1 MNLLARLSRRVD
13 AIEARSLARSREQI
27 RSGTDRK
34 PDGRVG
40 RGGLLVWLALLVF
53 PMVVAVSNAQWL
65 AVVGLLVLG
74 GTMTT
79 AMRLAPAGRSQLAR
93 YLLLLPLLALTLA
106 VGRVVPGSGGL
117 LVVLPAQ
124 AAAMILPMVIPSFVG
139 VLVVSVL
146 SIVVLGGHGGMDY
159 ASIALAA
166 WMSGLVMF
174 ILRRFFTTI
183 GLLREAREELAR
195 AAVADERTRFARDL
209 HDLLGHTL
217 SVIVVKAQVV
227 RRLVDRDATQAAAA
241 AADIETIGRQA
252 LVEVRETVTGYRQRG
267 LAAELDGAR
276 AALADA
282 GVTATVR
289 RAAGDL
295 DDAADALL
303 GWAVR
308 EGTTN
313 VIRHSA
319 ATHCTISLRYA
330 DGRAVLQIADDGTGA
345 ARTEPA
351 GADGAPAGPGAAS
364 AGLGGLGGGNGLRGL
379 AERFAAAGGTVH
391 TAGGRHGFTLSV
403 TVPVTV
409 GRMDP

>member
-1 MNLLARLSRRVD
+1 MHWLARLSRRVD
-13 AIEARSLARSREQI
+13 AIESRSVERSRERI
-27 RSGTDRK
+27 RNGTEHT
-34 PDGRVG
+34 PDGKIG
-40 RGGLLVWLALLVF
+40 RGGIAVWLALLVF
-53 PMVVAVSNAQWL
+53 PLISAVTNGKWL
-65 AVVGLLVLG
+65 GAVGIVVLG
-74 GTMTT
+74 GTMTVT
-79 AMRLAPAGRSQLAR
+79 MRLAPVGLRQLAR
-93 YLLLLPLLALTLA
+93 YLLLLPLLGLALAIGL
-106 VGRVVPGSGGL
+106 VVPSSSGL

-124 AAAMILPMVIPSFVG
+124 ATAMVLPMVFPSFLG

-146 SIVVLGGHGGMDY
+146 SIVILGGHGGMDY

-174 ILRRFFTTI
+174 MMRRFFTTI

-227 RRLVDRDATQAAAA
+227 RRLVDRDAAKAAEA

-252 LVEVRETVTGYRQRG
+252 LVEVREAVTGYRQRG

-282 GVTATVR
+282 GITATVR
-289 RAAGDL
+289 RAAGNL
-295 DDAADALL
+295 DEAADALL

-308 EGTTN
+308 EATTN

-330 DGRAVLQIADDGTGA
+330 DDQAILQVADDGTGA
-345 ARTEPA
+345 DPA
-351 GADGAPAGPGAAS
+351 GLA
-364 AGLGGLGGGNGLRGL
+364 GLGGGNGLRGL
-379 AERFAAAGGTVH
+379 AERFEVAGGTVR
-391 TAGGRHGFTLSV
+391 TAGGRHGFTLTA
-403 TVPVTV
+403 TVPAAV
-409 GRMDP
+409 GRMDA

>member
-1 MNLLARLSRRVD
+1 MNRLARLARRID
-13 AIEARSLARSREQI
+13 AVEARSLARSREKI
-27 RSGTDRK
+27 RTGTGPG
-34 PDGRVG
+34 PDGKIG
-40 RGGLLVWLALLVF
+40 RGGILVWLALLVF
-53 PMVVAVSNAQWL
+53 PMIVAVTNGQWL
-65 AVVGLLVLG
+65 AAVGVVALG
-74 GTMTT
+74 ATMAI
-79 AMRLAPAGRSQLAR
+79 AMRLPPHGLAQLSR
-93 YLLLLPLLALTLA
+93 YLLLIPLLALALG
-106 VGRVVPGSGGL
+106 VGRTVPGSSGL

-124 AAAMILPMVIPSFVG
+124 ATAMVLPMVFPSFLG

-146 SIVVLGGHGGMDY
+146 SIVILGGHGGMDY

-174 ILRRFFTTI
+174 MMRRFFTTI

-227 RRLVDRDATQAAAA
+227 RRLVDRDAGKAAEA

-252 LVEVRETVTGYRQRG
+252 LVEVREAVTGYRQRG

-282 GVTATVR
+282 GITATVR
-289 RAAGDL
+289 RAAGNL
-295 DDAADALL
+295 DEAADALL

-308 EGTTN
+308 EATTN

-330 DGRAVLQIADDGTGA
+330 DDQAILQVADDGTGA
-345 ARTEPA
+345 DPA
-351 GADGAPAGPGAAS
+351 GLA
-364 AGLGGLGGGNGLRGL
+364 GLGGGNGLRGL
-379 AERFAAAGGTVH
+379 AERFEAAGGTVR
-391 TAGGRHGFTLSV
+391 TAGGRHGFTLTA
-403 TVPVTV
+403 TVPAAV
-409 GRMDP
+409 GRMDA